1 MAKITQGWNLAIG
14 CPTGDT
20 LRACDERTSGEMGS
34 ESPLGVGSRDNGMG
48 EMTRTLARLDF
59 RLPALTF
66 KVPAV
71 LSVFFYRV
79 LYQDSL
85 V

>member
-1 MAKITQGWNLAIG
+1 MSRWGTHSE
-14 CPTGDT
+14 PVM
-20 LRACDERTSGEMGS
+20 RRTSGEMGS
-34 ESPLGVGSRDNGMG
+34 ESSLGVGSRDHGMG
-48 EMTRTLARLDF
+48 EMTRTLAGLDF
-59 RLPALTF
+59 KDCPSTL